1 VRFPRINSAESEFRP
16 LECCAIVPNLL
27 ASRFFYFYKE
37 IAGAIYP
44 VIEDIHDF
52 ENNLE
57 LLLQNRTASGGVYRE
72 DADEAQNPFGVSIA
86 YLGLLFSVLASGTQS
101 SDLGSKERELT
112 SQVYGMS
119 YFLYQAEFF
128 QADLWPSLLFLPVPP
143 HDQLPFPTDNRSH
156 PDTVSNW

>member
-1 VRFPRINSAESEFRP
+1 MRSPQINSAESEFSTWNY
-16 LECCAIVPNLL
+16 CAIVSNPVN
-27 ASRFFYFYKE
+27 RFFYCYKE

-44 VIEDIHDF
+44 VIEDIRDF

-57 LLLQNRTASGGVYRE
+57 LLLQNRVASGGVYRE

-119 YFLYQAEFF
+119 YCLCQGLNPQTDLY
-128 QADLWPSLLFLPVPP
+128 PSLLFLPVPP
-143 HDQLPFPTDNRSH
+143 YDQLPIPTNNRSH
-156 PDTVSNW
+156 PDTPRNW

>member
-1 VRFPRINSAESEFRP
+1 M
-16 LECCAIVPNLL
+16 LPNPEN
-27 ASRFFYFYKE
+27 RFFYCYKE

-44 VIEDIHDF
+44 VIEDIRDF
-52 ENNLE
+52 ENSLE
-57 LLLQNRTASGGVYRE
+57 LLLQNRIASGGVYRE

-119 YFLYQAEFF
+119 YYLIWA
-128 QADLWPSLLFLPVPP
+128 
-143 HDQLPFPTDNRSH
+143 
-156 PDTVSNW
+156 